1 MHLWVCVCVC
11 VCVCLCIRKAT
22 YLMPRS
28 LNEFMTN
35 FGYKDKVS
43 GRTFQLMLI
52 SFIGEGINH
61 LHLFSSQVHTSAHS
75 NLIIWSGLIKF
86 FG

>member
-1 MHLWVCVCVC
+1 MDLWVC
-11 VCVCLCIRKAT
+11 VCVCLCIRKAA
-22 YLMPRS
+22 YLTPRS

-35 FGYKDKVS
+35 FGCEDKVS

-61 LHLFSSQVHTSAHS
+61 LHLFSSQVRTSK
-75 NLIIWSGLIKF
+75 LDCLERVD
-86 FG
+86 

>member
-1 MHLWVCVCVC
+1 MCASVG
-11 VCVCLCIRKAT
+11 VCVCLCIRKAA
-22 YLMPRS
+22 YLTPRS

-43 GRTFQLMLI
+43 GRTFQSMLI

-75 NLIIWSGLIKF
+75 NLIVWSGLIKF